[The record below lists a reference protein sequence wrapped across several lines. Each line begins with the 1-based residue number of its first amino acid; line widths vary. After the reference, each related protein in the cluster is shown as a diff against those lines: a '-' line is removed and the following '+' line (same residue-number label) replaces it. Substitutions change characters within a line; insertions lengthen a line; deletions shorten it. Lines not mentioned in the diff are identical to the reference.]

1 MSRIINGTVVSNKG
15 DKSITV
21 KVDRRITHPIYKKQ
35 YTRSKKYHAH
45 DETNSSNVGDLV
57 EITESK
63 PISKTKRWTLTKVI
77 KPAVIVEEE
86 N

>member
-1 MSRIINGTVVSNKG
+1 MSRIISGTVVSNKG

-45 DETNSSNVGDLV
+45 DETNSANVGDYV
-57 EITESK
+57 EISETR
-63 PISKTKRWTLTKVI
+63 PMSKTKRWTLSKVL
-77 KPAVIVEEE
+77 KPAGEIK
-86 N
+86 

>member
-15 DKSITV
+15 DKTITV

-45 DETNSSNVGDLV
+45 DEANTAQVGDQV
-57 EITESK
+57 EITESR
-63 PISKTKRWTLTKVI
+63 PISKTKRWSLTKIV
-77 KPAVIVEEE
+77 KPSGEVK
-86 N
+86 

>member
-45 DETNSSNVGDLV
+45 DEANTAQVGDFV
-57 EITESK
+57 EIAESR
-63 PISKTKRWTLTKVI
+63 PISKTKHWTLSKVI
-77 KPAVIVEEE
+77 KSAGEVK
-86 N
+86 

>member
-15 DKSITV
+15 DKTITV

-45 DETNSSNVGDLV
+45 DEANTAQVGDFV
-57 EITESK
+57 EIAETR
-63 PISKTKRWTLTKVI
+63 PISKTKRWSLTKVI
-77 KPAVIVEEE
+77 KPSGEVQ
-86 N
+86 